1 MKKADVVEVG
11 KMPEYGS
18 PHFADQA
25 MISMT
30 GSKHGGLVINKMFS
44 TLSTHDSNFSKSNFH
59 LYTTGCQGFYTLMN
73 DYCKDHS
80 LYAEEKKAVLIH
92 LGKWF
97 FGCIFTLRKYFT
109 LKQDKK
115 MDREVVACAKDILA
129 LPFMKTFRPKYYAK
143 TIIFHAKKRLGMLK

>member
-1 MKKADVVEVG
+1 
-11 KMPEYGS
+11 
-18 PHFADQA
+18 
-25 MISMT
+25 
-30 GSKHGGLVINKMFS
+30 
-44 TLSTHDSNFSKSNFH
+44 
-59 LYTTGCQGFYTLMN
+59 MN

-109 LKQDKK
+109 LKHDKK

-129 LPFMKTFRPKYYAK
+129 LPFMKIFRPKYYAK